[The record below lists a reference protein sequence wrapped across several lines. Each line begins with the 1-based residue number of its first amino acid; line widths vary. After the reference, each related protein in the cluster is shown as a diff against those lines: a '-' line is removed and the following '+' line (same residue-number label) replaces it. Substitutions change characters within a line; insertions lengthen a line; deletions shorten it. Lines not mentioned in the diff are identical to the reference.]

1 MQEQSF
7 FSRQAAKS
15 AKKSVP
21 QIWCSPKSIDESLCR
36 FAGVGF
42 VSCTR
47 NYYNSAAYPTRVWRS
62 SQTLANCL
70 PHGSSPTPREPAS
83 YMDSG
88 LWNLFLVEILC
99 VLC

>member
-62 SQTLANCL
+62 SQIGTTITLQPIRQEFGAQAKL
-70 PHGSSPTPREPAS
+70 
-83 YMDSG
+83 
-88 LWNLFLVEILC
+88 
-99 VLC
+99 